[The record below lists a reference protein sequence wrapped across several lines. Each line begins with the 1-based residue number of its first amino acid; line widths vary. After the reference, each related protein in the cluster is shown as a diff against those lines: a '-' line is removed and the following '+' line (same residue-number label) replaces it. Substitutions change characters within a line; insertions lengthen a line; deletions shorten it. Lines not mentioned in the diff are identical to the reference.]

1 MPIAKKA
8 GGKKPREPRRFP
20 PSLAGSCL
28 RYQVMDVLGFGRLID
43 QDSQVAMRAGSALHQ
58 VFQAELRE
66 AYAMCRVEVK
76 IGDNQWG
83 VSGRMDALL
92 DTSVGPWV
100 VEYKTVSPERF
111 ERVLEGG
118 PFLTHWAQLQLYMML
133 AGTTKGS
140 LVVEERPTRRR
151 LIFHAD
157 PDPLWIDWLK
167 DRIGRVKTYQ
177 LSRKLPDR
185 EVSRECLSCDRWQRC
200 FRDES
205 DRAQQ
210 VFAHPVWEP
219 EPAVPSRLAFFPSK
233 DIVS

>member
-1 MPIAKKA
+1 MPIAKEE
-8 GGKKPREPRRFP
+8 GGKKPRKLRKFP

-43 QDSQVAMRAGSALHQ
+43 PDSQAAMRAGSALHQ

-92 DTSVGPWV
+92 DTSWGQWV
-100 VEYKTVSPERF
+100 VEYKTVSPQRF
-111 ERVLEGG
+111 EKVLEGG
-118 PFLTHWAQLQLYMML
+118 PLLTHWAQLQLYMML
-133 AGTTKGS
+133 GDLAKGS
-140 LVVEERPTRRR
+140 LVVEERPTGRR

-157 PDPLWIDWLK
+157 LDPLWSDWLK

-177 LSRKLPDR
+177 LSRELPER
-185 EVSRECLSCDRWQRC
+185 EVSGECLSCDRWQRC

-205 DRAQQ
+205 DRAQR
-210 VFAHPVWEP
+210 VWTHPVWEP
-219 EPAVPSRLAFFPSK
+219 EPGVPSRWAFVPSK